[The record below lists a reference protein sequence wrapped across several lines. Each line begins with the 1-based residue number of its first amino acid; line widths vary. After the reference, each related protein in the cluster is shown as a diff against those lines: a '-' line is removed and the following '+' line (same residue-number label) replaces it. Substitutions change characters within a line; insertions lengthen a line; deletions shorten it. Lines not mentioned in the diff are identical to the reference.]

1 MEENNSKISEYL
13 NSLQA
18 KLSERKVITRPVSH
32 IVNYPVVIGQCFYL
46 LDFKTK
52 KVTYQ
57 KGVKEFLGYEP
68 HEFTFELVSSYFHP
82 EDSDMVQRLM
92 RATLMFASDNNVS
105 KDVAFLLTYRVRK
118 KDNSYV
124 KILRQS
130 TTFDLDEEGKIIS
143 NLSMLSD
150 ISFLNTANKVEWK
163 FDAPGLDKEEFRK
176 YVTKEYK
183 GFFSERER
191 EIIHLVDKGW
201 SSKQIAEKLFLS
213 KHTVDTHRR
222 KILSK
227 AHCKNAVE
235 LINFCKHNGIL

>member
-1 MEENNSKISEYL
+1 MENNKSKISEYL
-13 NSLQA
+13 DSLQI
-18 KLSERKVITRPVSH
+18 KLSDRKVVTRPVSH
-32 IVNYPVVIGQCFYL
+32 IINYPIALGQCFYL
-46 LDFKTK
+46 LDFKIK
-52 KVTYQ
+52 KVTFQ
-57 KGVKEFLGYEP
+57 KGIKEFLGYEP
-68 HEFTFELVSSYFHP
+68 HEFTFELASTYFHP
-82 EDSDMVQRLM
+82 EDRDMVERLM
-92 RATLMFASDNNVS
+92 RATLMFASENNVS
-105 KDVAFLLTYRVRK
+105 KDVAFFLTYRIRK
-118 KDNSYV
+118 KDNTYV
-124 KILRQS
+124 KVLRQS

-183 GFFSERER
+183 GFFSERET

-222 KILSK
+222 KILNK